1 MENVPKFSVNYTKP
15 KPIDIATL
23 EEKDVA
29 KEHDY
34 YPFHIE
40 HLQSYNPTYSLFFDL
55 TEQNYNRIAL
65 NNRYHI
71 RNPGQVVTA
80 DLTVEEKPIF
90 IKFSPLLDPLRYMI
104 GKYEILQKDQN
115 PLPSLAIPEI
125 ETQISQKIYCT
136 NNASYVD
143 CFFSYLTSQLLHT
156 HGFIHGTDFYGSFL
170 GVQEKYRINVIDD
183 YEYLQGSSFFASK
196 KGKLFEVD
204 DSMMNEMFDYGSRK
218 NKQKLQIQEDDD
230 AQIVADEICEIIS
243 TVDCSGC
250 DLVLDYEK
258 DNASRSS
265 VGSDN
270 SSDNYSSDES
280 KDTEWTD
287 DDESSCSLSSSSAD
301 EEKDEISEEE
311 ETLFAYIHNFPVQ
324 MICMEK
330 CDGTLDELFMKDII
344 NERTGASAL
353 FQIVMILIAYQ
364 KSLLFTHNDLHTNNI
379 MYVKTEEEFL
389 YYVYREKLYKVP
401 TYGRIYKMIDFG
413 RGCYQFQGR
422 TFCSDSFAPGGDAAT
437 QYNFEPF
444 YNKKKPLLEPNY
456 SFDLCRLGTS
466 IYDFLIDENED
477 CYQLNELQSTIYR
490 WCLDDNGKNVL
501 YKKTGEE
508 RYPNFKLYKMIAR
521 NVHNHTP
528 ERQLEF
534 PFFNQFEISA
544 KLKCKLIETVTVINL
559 DQLPTYF

>member
-15 KPIDIATL
+15 KPIEVATL

-29 KEHDY
+29 EDNDY

-71 RNPGQVVTA
+71 RNTTEVIAA

-115 PLPSLAIPEI
+115 PLPKLETPEI

-170 GVQEKYRINVIDD
+170 GIQEKYRINVIDD
-183 YEYLQGSSFFASK
+183 YDYLQGSVFFASK

-204 DSMMNEMFDYGSRK
+204 DALMNEMFEYGSRK

-230 AQIVADEICEIIS
+230 AQIVADEIFEIVS
-243 TVDCSGC
+243 TEDNGDCSGN

-258 DNASRSS
+258 DNVSRSS

-270 SSDNYSSDES
+270 SSDNYSSDN
-280 KDTEWTD
+280 TEWTD
-287 DDESSCSLSSSSAD
+287 DNDDKTGSGSSSSSNSSL
-301 EEKDEISEEE
+301 ENDEISEE

-344 NERTGASAL
+344 DERTGASAL

-364 KSLLFTHNDLHTNNI
+364 NSFSFTHNDLHTNNI

-389 YYVYREKLYKVP
+389 YYVYREKMYKVP

-477 CYQLNELQSTIYR
+477 YYQMNELQSTIYR

-528 ERQLEF
+528 ERQLDF
-534 PFFNQFEISA
+534 PFFSQFETR
-544 KLKCKLIETVTVINL
+544 ETPQNAINL
-559 DQLPTYF
+559 DTFPTYV